1 MISDLN
7 QKSHLIQVSTCN
19 NASTPI
25 AANIAAAMEWTIFI
39 GILLEKRSPTKTAGT
54 SAISM
59 PSVVV
64 GADSKLGHRA
74 D

>member
-25 AANIAAAMEWTIFI
+25 AANIAAAMEWTIFMV
-39 GILLEKRSPTKTAGT
+39 KFAQPPK
-54 SAISM
+54 M
-59 PSVVV
+59 
-64 GADSKLGHRA
+64 
-74 D
+74 